1 MIFGEPT
8 DFAIEAYHEPSGAR
22 WAGFGRM
29 SIDIQGVRLGN
40 IHEKHCSLFHAAD
53 RLRDLPPTIAELW
66 EEAFNGLSDAE
77 IFAVVDE
84 ALYRASTGNWA
95 RYGRFDFLTN
105 TGEQFD
111 NLKTFI
117 VCRPD
122 QRISILYQ
130 LPDDK
135 LGAASCSAQSFQNTS
150 ASFVR
155 WFDKQVRIIAPSW
168 FPA

>member
-1 MIFGEPT
+1 MGGLRSYVYRYPRCATREHPR
-8 DFAIEAYHEPSGAR
+8 EALFSISRRRPSP
-22 WAGFGRM
+22 
-29 SIDIQGVRLGN
+29 
-40 IHEKHCSLFHAAD
+40 
-53 RLRDLPPTIAELW
+53 DLPPTIAELW
-66 EEAFNGLSDAE
+66 DEAFNGLSDAE